1 MHGLDALETAEQLRR
16 RNAAPRRGA
25 WRRFVPQG
33 AQLDPFDRAWTFG
46 HADAEA
52 MLRKHTAHG
61 VEEVPALFGLDEAA
75 DIAKR

>member
-1 MHGLDALETAEQLRR
+1 MRSVEGELGGDLFRR
-16 RNAAPRRGA
+16 ERN
-25 WRRFVPQG
+25 
-33 AQLDPFDRAWTFG
+33 LIPFDRAWTFG